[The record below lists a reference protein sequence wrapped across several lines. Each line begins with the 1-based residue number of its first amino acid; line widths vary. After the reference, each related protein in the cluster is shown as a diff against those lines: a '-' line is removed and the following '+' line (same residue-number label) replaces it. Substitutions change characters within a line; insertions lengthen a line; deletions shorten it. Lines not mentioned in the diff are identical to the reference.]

1 MTKILDTDPKAIQQ
15 TELVGQLK
23 NLGNDIFDNQYAF
36 IINILEKIEE
46 KRLNYFLGS
55 VTVFKIFQIINKQ
68 KLN

>member
-55 VTVFKIFQIINKQ
+55 VTVFKILQIINKQ

>member
-15 TELVGQLK
+15 IELVGQLK

-46 KRLNYFLGS
+46 TRLNYFLGS
-55 VTVFKIFQIINKQ
+55 VTVS
-68 KLN
+68 